1 MIGKGNK
8 RNYQVNNCDL
18 GRRNK
23 RLSAIA
29 RRKKKK
35 NDFVLRTK
43 LAYRDVYVCI
53 DIFKEANIA
62 LLHHKTGL
70 NDRSITMEGYI
81 FLL

>member
-1 MIGKGNK
+1 MPEG
-8 RNYQVNNCDL
+8 
-18 GRRNK
+18 
-23 RLSAIA
+23 
-29 RRKKKK
+29 KKKK